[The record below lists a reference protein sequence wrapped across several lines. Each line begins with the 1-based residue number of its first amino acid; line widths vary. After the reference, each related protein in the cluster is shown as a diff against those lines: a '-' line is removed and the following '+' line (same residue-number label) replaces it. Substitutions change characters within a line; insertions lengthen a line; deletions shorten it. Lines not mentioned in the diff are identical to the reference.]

1 MAKLNAEKVEETMQG
16 ALERVNE
23 IGAGNL
29 VGLLV
34 ATNDEDKIV
43 TDMCGTAR
51 SIEEM
56 LVSIVCGLCEYKAYV
71 GLGKEI
77 AAEVICSKIK
87 VGVLEK
93 LGEKN
98 E

>member
-1 MAKLNAEKVEETMQG
+1 MTNLELEKVNEVVNS
-16 ALERVNE
+16 AVERLKE
-23 IGAGNL
+23 IGVENL
-29 VGLLV
+29 EGLLV

-56 LVSIVCGLCEYKAYV
+56 LVSIVCGLCEYEAYE